1 MEFDSIIKPGMKGV
15 KEEQVTDHNVA
26 RFYGSGGL
34 PVYATPAMAALME
47 GAAVEAVEKL
57 LPEGWSTVG
66 TELAIKHLA
75 PTPLGMSVR
84 ASAELVEIDGRR
96 LEFRV
101 EAGDDLE
108 KIGEGTHQRFII
120 NNEKFSAKA
129 EKKRG

>member
-1 MEFDSIIKPGMKGV
+1 MDFSGILKPGKKGH
-15 KEEQVTDHNVA
+15 KEERVTDTNIA

-47 GAAVEAVEKL
+47 GAAVEAVDGL

-66 TELAIKHLA
+66 TELVIKHLA
-75 PTPLGMSVR
+75 PTPPGLAVR

-101 EAGDDLE
+101 EAADGIE
-108 KIGEGTHQRFII
+108 KIGEGNHQRFII
-120 NNEKFSAKA
+120 ENKKFIEKA
-129 EKKRG
+129 EKKKG

>member
-1 MEFDSIIKPGMKGV
+1 M
-15 KEEQVTDHNVA
+15 A

-47 GAAVEAVEKL
+47 GAAVAAVDKL

-66 TELAIKHLA
+66 TELAVKHLS
-75 PTPLGMSVR
+75 PTPLGMLVR
-84 ASAELVEIDGRR
+84 ASAELVEVDGRR

-101 EAGDDLE
+101 EAGDGLE

-120 NNEKFSAKA
+120 NNKKFIEKA
-129 EKKRG
+129 EKKRGN

>member
-1 MEFDSIIKPGMKGV
+1 MDFSGIITPGKKGR
-15 KEEQVTDHNVA
+15 KEERVTDAHTA

-47 GAAVEAVEKL
+47 GAAVEAVEGL

-75 PTPLGMSVR
+75 PTPPGLLVR

-101 EAGDDLE
+101 EAADGLE

-120 NNEKFSAKA
+120 ENKKFIEKA
-129 EKKRG
+129 EKKRE